1 MERKLY
7 YHKHK
12 GVQRTISVDR
22 EFINIEI
29 FNLEGLPEV
38 DTNVYSNLLKSFIDL
53 IELQNHISIHKSKYN
68 DYFKL
73 ETFNYY
79 IETSKDMV
87 TLYTNNSNLIGNG
100 TRLASQEEIDDLK
113 NHILKILYGTTLL

>member
-12 GVQRTISVDR
+12 GVQRTISVDK

-53 IELQNHISIHKSKYN
+53 IELEDHVSIHNSKYN
-68 DYFKL
+68 VYFKL

-79 IETSKDMV
+79 IEPGNDMV
-87 TLYTNNSNLIGNG
+87 ILYTNNSNLIGDG
-100 TRLASQEEIDDLK
+100 TRLASEVEIDDLK
-113 NHILKILYGTTLL
+113 SHIIKIFYGTTLL

>member
-12 GVQRTISVDR
+12 GVQRTISVDK

-53 IELQNHISIHKSKYN
+53 IELEDHVSIHNSKYN
-68 DYFKL
+68 VYFKL

-79 IETSKDMV
+79 IEPGNDMV
-87 TLYTNNSNLIGNG
+87 TLYTNNSNLIGDG
-100 TRLASQEEIDDLK
+100 TRLASEVEIDDLK
-113 NHILKILYGTTLL
+113 SHIIKIFYGTTLL

>member
-1 MERKLY
+1 MEHKLY

-12 GVQRTISVDR
+12 GVQRTISVDK

-38 DTNVYSNLLKSFIDL
+38 DAKVYSNLLKSFIDL
-53 IELQNHISIHKSKYN
+53 IELEDHFSILKSKYN
-68 DYFKL
+68 VYFKL

-79 IETSKDMV
+79 IEPGLDMI
-87 TLYTNNSNLIGNG
+87 TLYTNNSNLIRRT
-100 TRLASQEEIDDLK
+100 TRIATEVEIDDLK
-113 NHILKILYGTTLL
+113 SYTTYIFYGTTVL

>member
-12 GVQRTISVDR
+12 GVQRTISVDK

-53 IELQNHISIHKSKYN
+53 IELEDHVSIHNSKYN
-68 DYFKL
+68 VYFKL

-79 IETSKDMV
+79 IEPGNDMV
-87 TLYTNNSNLIGNG
+87 TLYTNKSNLIGDG
-100 TRLASQEEIDDLK
+100 TRLASEVEIDDLK
-113 NHILKILYGTTLL
+113 SHIIKIFYGTTLL

>member
-12 GVQRTISVDR
+12 GVQRTISVDK

-53 IELQNHISIHKSKYN
+53 IELEDHVSIHNSKYN
-68 DYFKL
+68 VYFKL

-79 IETSKDMV
+79 IEPGNDMV
-87 TLYTNNSNLIGNG
+87 ILYTNNSNLIGYG
-100 TRLASQEEIDDLK
+100 TRLASEVEIDDLK
-113 NHILKILYGTTLL
+113 SHIIKIFYGTTLL

>member
-12 GVQRTISVDR
+12 GVQRTISVDK

-53 IELQNHISIHKSKYN
+53 IELEDHVSIHNSK
-68 DYFKL
+68 
-73 ETFNYY
+73 
-79 IETSKDMV
+79 
-87 TLYTNNSNLIGNG
+87 
-100 TRLASQEEIDDLK
+100 
-113 NHILKILYGTTLL
+113 